1 MKKFVAILCV
11 MVLTAL
17 MFSGTSTSGSRKP
30 QNELEITYEEPT
42 AETLSAMVDD
52 EFVPVKFSE
61 ANGPEPLSDEDVE
74 LISLA
79 TMGEAE
85 GESEYGK
92 RLVIDTVFNR
102 VDSPYF
108 PDSIYDVVY
117 QKNQFTAMWNG
128 RIYRCVVTDAMRQLV
143 REEWNSRSNY
153 DVIFFRAQRYSDY
166 GVPMFKEGNHYFSSY
181 D

>member
-1 MKKFVAILCV
+1 MKKFIAILCV

-17 MFSGTSTSGSRKP
+17 MFSGTTGSRRTR
-30 QNELEITYEEPT
+30 NELEITYEEPS
-42 AETLSAMVDD
+42 AETLSVVVDD
-52 EFVPVKFSE
+52 EFTPVIFSE
-61 ANGPEPLSDEDVE
+61 MNGPEPLSDEDVD
-74 LISLA
+74 LIALM

-108 PDSIYDVVY
+108 PNSIYDVVY

-153 DVIFFRAQRYSDY
+153 DVVFFRAQRYSDY
-166 GVPMFKEGNHYFSSY
+166 GVPMFQEGNHYFSSY

>member
-1 MKKFVAILCV
+1 MKKFVAILCI
-11 MVLTAL
+11 MVFAAL
-17 MFSGTSTSGSRKP
+17 MFSGISGNRASR
-30 QNELEITYEEPT
+30 NELEFTYEEPS
-42 AETLSAMVDD
+42 AEPLSATVN
-52 EFVPVKFSE
+52 EGFVPVIFPTE
-61 ANGPEPLSDEDVE
+61 TTPEPLSDEDVE
-74 LISLA
+74 LIALV

-92 RLVIDTVFNR
+92 RLVIDTIFNR

-128 RIYRCVVTDAMRQLV
+128 RIYRCVVTDAVRQLV

-153 DVIFFRAQRYSDY
+153 DVIFFRGQRYSDY